1 VVEIAQNMFTTR
13 RGSLLLG
20 TAAAVLAAI
29 VLLVYLHSYRNS
41 VNSASAPTSVLV
53 ARSLIE
59 KGTPGD
65 YIGTNRQFQV
75 ASVPGKELQAG
86 ALTDPA
92 ALSGRVAV
100 TKIYP
105 GQQLTAAAFAY
116 ATPGSLQTRLSGTDR
131 AITVQVDASHG
142 MIGQIGDGDHV
153 DVFIGFN
160 VQGAGGTQPVIKL
173 LMADVLVLKAP
184 LAGGSGLVTLRAP
197 EYRAAQL
204 AYAADNGRLWLVLRP
219 ASGAKTSNPGLI
231 NVQSLLNSKPVH

>member
-1 VVEIAQNMFTTR
+1 MFTTR

-20 TAAAVLAAI
+20 AAAAVLAAI

-41 VNSASAPTSVLV
+41 VNSASAPASVLV

-65 YIGTNRQFQV
+65 YIGSNQQFQV

-105 GQQLTAAAFAY
+105 GQQLTAEAFAY

-131 AITVQVDASHG
+131 AITVQIDAAHG

-153 DVFIGFN
+153 
-160 VQGAGGTQPVIKL
+160 
-173 LMADVLVLKAP
+173 
-184 LAGGSGLVTLRAP
+184 
-197 EYRAAQL
+197 
-204 AYAADNGRLWLVLRP
+204 
-219 ASGAKTSNPGLI
+219 
-231 NVQSLLNSKPVH
+231 

>member
-1 VVEIAQNMFTTR
+1 VVEIAQNLFTTR
-13 RGSLLLG
+13 RGSFFMG
-20 TAAAVLAAI
+20 GAAAVLAAI
-29 VLLVYLHSYRNS
+29 VLVAYLHSYRNS
-41 VNSASAPTSVLV
+41 VNSSSAPATVLV
-53 ARSLIE
+53 ARNLIQ

-65 YIGTNRQFQV
+65 FIGTNRQFQV
-75 ASVPGKELQAG
+75 ASVPKKELQGG

-100 TKIYP
+100 ADIYP
-105 GQQLTAAAFAY
+105 GQQLTAASFAY
-116 ATPGSLQTRLSGTDR
+116 AAPGSLQTKLTGADR
-131 AITVQVDASHG
+131 AITLTVDASHG
-142 MIGQIGDGDHV
+142 MIGQIAAGDHI

-184 LAGGSGLVTLRAP
+184 LAGGSGLITLRAP

-219 ASGAKTSNPGLI
+219 ASGARTVNPGLI
-231 NVQSLLNSKPVH
+231 NAQSLLNSKPVR

>member
-1 VVEIAQNMFTTR
+1 MVEIAQNLFTTR
-13 RGSLLLG
+13 RGSFFMG
-20 TAAAVLAAI
+20 GAAAVLAAI
-29 VLLVYLHSYRNS
+29 VLVAYLHSYRNS
-41 VNSASAPTSVLV
+41 VNSSSAPATVLV
-53 ARSLIE
+53 ARNLIQ

-65 YIGTNRQFQV
+65 FIGTNRQFQV
-75 ASVPGKELQAG
+75 ASVPKKELQGG

-100 TKIYP
+100 ADIYP
-105 GQQLTAAAFAY
+105 GQQLTAASFAY
-116 ATPGSLQTRLSGTDR
+116 AAPGSLQTKLAGTDR
-131 AITVQVDASHG
+131 AITLTVDASHG
-142 MIGQIGDGDHV
+142 MIGQIAAGDHI

-184 LAGGSGLVTLRAP
+184 LAGGSGLITLRAP

-219 ASGAKTSNPGLI
+219 ASGARTVNPGLI
-231 NVQSLLNSKPVH
+231 NAQSLLNSKPVR

>member
-1 VVEIAQNMFTTR
+1 M
-13 RGSLLLG
+13 GG
-20 TAAAVLAAI
+20 AAAVLAAI
-29 VLLVYLHSYRNS
+29 VLVAYLHSYRNS
-41 VNSASAPTSVLV
+41 VNSSSAPATVLV
-53 ARSLIE
+53 ARNLIQ

-65 YIGTNRQFQV
+65 FIGTNRQFQV
-75 ASVPGKELQAG
+75 ASVPKKELQGG

-100 TKIYP
+100 ADIYP
-105 GQQLTAAAFAY
+105 GQQLTAASFAY
-116 ATPGSLQTRLSGTDR
+116 AAPGSLQTKLTGADR
-131 AITVQVDASHG
+131 AITLTVDASHG
-142 MIGQIGDGDHV
+142 MIGQIAAGDHI

-184 LAGGSGLVTLRAP
+184 LAGGSGLITLRAP

-219 ASGAKTSNPGLI
+219 ASGARTVNPGLI
-231 NVQSLLNSKPVH
+231 NAQSLLNSKPVR